1 MINWIIAFF
10 YFLEELG
17 FLRIE
22 DMVTNNL
29 PMVLICRGIYSI
41 AYFLNYHKNFTGKTD
56 EWQTL
61 FTQKESLFFNLKQI
75 MLILFGT
82 IHLVFAVFI
91 SFYSIMISGK
101 YIKNI
106 GDKNEKKLLSILG
119 KLITFFTPIIGI
131 LWYTIIASELYSLA
145 AIGVSV
151 VAFLYYGLK
160 ISSLSLTEILEK
172 YSKRRIEKI
181 PKIFKYI
188 LLIFLIAFPTTIIIG
203 TGVYKI
209 QEKQTYMV
217 PMRDDVKLATDV
229 YFAPGSLGSPR
240 PVVLVRTPYGKSGWA
255 DDLYSPIYLNQDY
268 HLVVQDLRGT
278 SDSEGGESFL
288 LFIDS
293 YKDGVDTID
302 WIRNQS
308 WSNGKIASA
317 GVSALCLN
325 QYYYAGM
332 GPEGLLA
339 QQLWFGTPEMFD
351 HAIFQGSYHKS
362 SVETWVSDTSPTNWE
377 YQIDTLFSKTI
388 PKNEILYNSTSL
400 SNPIGPHYSNVS
412 VYGIH
417 VGGWYD
423 HFLQGT
429 LDGYVGYDDYG
440 APRAQGH
447 QKLVMGPW
455 THGSVYGGQQ
465 GELVY
470 PDNSNGFDMLLDWDM
485 EVFDDAFFNIP
496 ADWTGGRVAY
506 YLMGDVD
513 TSSEDWNHW
522 RYAYDWP
529 LDHIDDRWYFT
540 AVGGLDINSAGLTN
554 KNFSYLYD
562 PRYPVPN
569 LGGQNQPFD
578 LAGPMDQSS
587 IESRSDILIFETPV
601 LTEAV
606 ETVGRIWGNL
616 FVSSNC
622 TDTDFTIK
630 LTDVYPDNRSM
641 LVTDGSLTVRYRN
654 NYTSE
659 ILMSGNRNNYTSE
672 ILMSGNQNDIYEL
685 FIDCWSTAY
694 TFTPGHK
701 IRIAISSSNYP
712 RFGKN
717 PNTGAPL
724 ARDYLN
730 FNIANNTLLVGP
742 KYNSSII
749 LPRLVNMSST
759 HTIF

>member
-17 FLRIE
+17 FLKIE
-22 DMVTNNL
+22 DILTKNL
-29 PMVLICRGIYSI
+29 PILLICRGLYCLT
-41 AYFLNYHKNFTGKTD
+41 YVLNYREGFSRENNDRKL
-56 EWQTL
+56 L
-61 FTQKESLFFNLKQI
+61 FTQKETGFFILKQLMI
-75 MLILFGT
+75 ILFGT
-82 IHLVFAVFI
+82 IHIVFTLFI
-91 SFYSIMISGK
+91 SFYSLMISGR
-101 YIKNI
+101 YIN
-106 GDKNEKKLLSILG
+106 NLAEKQKIRLLTILG
-119 KLITFFTPIIGI
+119 KLITFFAPILGI
-131 LWYTIIASELYSLA
+131 LWYTFIESDLYSLA
-145 AIGVSV
+145 AIGVSIF
-151 VAFLYYGLK
+151 AFLHYGLK
-160 ISSLSLTEILEK
+160 ISSLSLPKILEK

-181 PKIFKYI
+181 PKIAQYI
-188 LLIFLIAFPTTIIIG
+188 LLVFLIAFPTTVIIG
-203 TGVYKI
+203 TGVYKS
-209 QEKQTYMV
+209 QEKQTFMV
-217 PMRDDVKLATDV
+217 PMRDSIRLATDV
-229 YFAPGSLGSPR
+229 YFAPGSFGAPR
-240 PVVLVRTPYGKSGWA
+240 PVVLIRTPYGKSGWA

-278 SDSEGGESFL
+278 HDSEGGESFL
-288 LFIDS
+288 LFVNS

-302 WIRNQS
+302 WILDQS

-332 GPEGLLA
+332 GPDGLLA

-362 SVETWVSDTSPTNWE
+362 SVETWVKSTSPSNWE
-377 YQIDTLFSKTI
+377 YQIDTLFSLTI

-429 LDGYVGYDDYG
+429 IDGYIGYDDYG
-440 APRAQGH
+440 ATRAQGH

-455 THGSVYGGQQ
+455 THGSIYGGQQ
-465 GELVY
+465 GELFY
-470 PDNSNGFDMLLDWDM
+470 PDNSNGFDLLLDW
-485 EVFDDAFFNIP
+485 EIGIFDEALLGIP
-496 ADWTGGRVAY
+496 TDWTGARVAY

-513 TSSEDWNHW
+513 VSSDDWNYW

-529 LDHIDDRWYFT
+529 LDYVNDTWYLT
-540 AVGGLDINSAGLTN
+540 ADKGLSKTSAGLMN
-554 KNFSYLYD
+554 ANFSYLYD

-569 LGGQNQPFD
+569 VGGQNQPFD

-587 IESRSDILIFETPV
+587 IENRSDVLIFETTE
-601 LTEAV
+601 LTDNV

-616 FVSSNC
+616 VVTSNC

-630 LTDVYPDNRSM
+630 LTDVYPDGSSM
-641 LVTDGSLTVRYRN
+641 LVTDGSLTVRYRY

-659 ILMSGNRNNYTSE
+659 VFMSGDQITTYD
-672 ILMSGNQNDIYEL
+672 LL
-685 FIDCWSTAY
+685 IDCWSTAY
-694 TFTPGHK
+694 TFAKGHK
-701 IRIAISSSNYP
+701 IRVAISSSNYP
-712 RFGKN
+712 RFAKN

-742 KYNSSII
+742 PYNSSII

-759 HTIF
+759 HTIY

>member
-1 MINWIIAFF
+1 MI
-10 YFLEELG
+10 
-17 FLRIE
+17 
-22 DMVTNNL
+22 
-29 PMVLICRGIYSI
+29 
-41 AYFLNYHKNFTGKTD
+41 
-56 EWQTL
+56 
-61 FTQKESLFFNLKQI
+61 
-75 MLILFGT
+75 ILFGT
-82 IHLVFAVFI
+82 IHLAFTVFI
-91 SFYSIMISGK
+91 SFYSLMMSGRYINSIADK
-101 YIKNI
+101 IKNR
-106 GDKNEKKLLSILG
+106 LLSILG
-119 KLITFFTPIIGI
+119 KLITFFAPLLGII
-131 LWYTIIASELYSLA
+131 WYTLIVSDIYSIA

-151 VAFLYYGLK
+151 IAFLHYGLK
-160 ISSLSLTEILEK
+160 ISSLSLTKILEK
-172 YSKRRIEKI
+172 YSKRRLEKI
-181 PKIFKYI
+181 PKIMQYT

-203 TGVYKI
+203 TGVYKV

-229 YFAPGSLGSPR
+229 YFAPGSFGAPR
-240 PVVLVRTPYGKSGWA
+240 PVILVRTPYGKSGWA
-255 DDLYSPIYLNQDY
+255 TGLYSPIYLNQDY

-288 LFIDS
+288 LFINS

-302 WIRNQS
+302 WILDQS

-332 GPEGLLA
+332 GPDGLLA

-351 HAIFQGSYHKS
+351 HAIFQGSYHQS
-362 SVETWVSDTSPTNWE
+362 SVETWIKSTSPTNWE
-377 YQIDTLFSKTI
+377 FQIDTLLTRTI
-388 PKNEILYNSTSL
+388 PKNETLYNSTSL
-400 SNPIGPHYSNVS
+400 SYPVGPRYSNVS

-429 LDGYVGYDDYG
+429 IDGYIGYDDYG
-440 APRAQGH
+440 ATRAQGH

-455 THGSVYGGQQ
+455 THGNVYGGKQ

-470 PDNSNGFDMLLDWDM
+470 PDNSNGFDLLLDW
-485 EVFDDAFFNIP
+485 EFGIFDEALLGIP
-496 ADWTGGRVAY
+496 TDWTGARVAY

-513 TSSEDWNHW
+513 IRSDDWNYW
-522 RYAYDWP
+522 RYAYDYP
-529 LDHIDDRWYFT
+529 LDHVDDTWYFT
-540 AVGGLDINSAGLTN
+540 ANGGLNKSSAGVVNINS
-554 KNFSYLYD
+554 SYLYD
-562 PRYPVPN
+562 PRSPVPN

-578 LAGPMDQSS
+578 LAGPMDQRS
-587 IESRSDILIFETPV
+587 IESRSDVLVFETPV
-601 LTEAV
+601 LTETV

-616 FVSSNC
+616 FVTSNC

-641 LVTDGSLTVRYRN
+641 LVTDGSLTVRYRY

-659 ILMSGNRNNYTSE
+659 AF
-672 ILMSGNQNDIYEL
+672 MSGNQNDIYEL
-685 FIDCWSTAY
+685 LIDCWSTAY
-694 TFTPGHK
+694 SFAPGHK
-701 IRIAISSSNYP
+701 IRVVISSSNYP
-712 RFGKN
+712 RFAKN

-742 KYNSSII
+742 LYNSSII

-759 HTIF
+759 HTIY